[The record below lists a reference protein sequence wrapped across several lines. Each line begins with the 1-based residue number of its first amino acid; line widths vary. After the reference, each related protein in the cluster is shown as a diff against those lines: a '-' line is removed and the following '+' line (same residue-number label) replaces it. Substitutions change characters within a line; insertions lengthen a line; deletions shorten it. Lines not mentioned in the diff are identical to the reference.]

1 MLSKSVERAQKKV
14 EENNFGIRKRLLEY
28 DDVMNSQRELI
39 YKRRKHAL
47 MGERIEL
54 DVLNM
59 IQETS
64 RNIVEDNQDDYEA
77 MKMEL
82 LRVMALEIPFT
93 EEQMRDLKPN
103 EQSEMIFNKAI
114 ESFKRKVDRMAEIA
128 NPVIKQVY
136 ETQGAM
142 YQNILIP
149 ITDGKRIYN
158 IATNLKEAYE
168 SGSKALVKSFE
179 KSILLHTI
187 DEHWKEHLREM
198 DELRQSVQNA
208 TYEQKDPL
216 LIYKLESFNL
226 FKIMVED
233 INSEVVSILMRGQIP
248 VQNPENVRQAAPE
261 QKTDYSKYRTRKDE
275 MGAMSGSKANGTPQ
289 PQEKKLEPVRVEKKV
304 GRNDPCPCGS
314 GKKYKNCH
322 GKFE

>member
-1 MLSKSVERAQKKV
+1 VALGGLHIIGTERHESRRVDRQLRGRAGRQGDPGSSVFFVSLEDDLMRLFATERIAGLMDRMGFKEGDVLEHDMLSKSVERAQKKV

-149 ITDGKRIYN
+149 ITDAKEYITSLPISKR
-158 IATNLKEAYE
+158 
-168 SGSKALVKSFE
+168 
-179 KSILLHTI
+179 HTS
-187 DEHWKEHLREM
+187 R
-198 DELRQSVQNA
+198 A
-208 TYEQKDPL
+208 QK
-216 LIYKLESFNL
+216 
-226 FKIMVED
+226 
-233 INSEVVSILMRGQIP
+233 RW
-248 VQNPENVRQAAPE
+248 
-261 QKTDYSKYRTRKDE
+261 
-275 MGAMSGSKANGTPQ
+275 
-289 PQEKKLEPVRVEKKV
+289 
-304 GRNDPCPCGS
+304 
-314 GKKYKNCH
+314 
-322 GKFE
+322 